1 MRARLYSQH
10 ERIGMGMKIMGFENS
25 VLARRFTI
33 ICLLVTIFGIGFA
46 GLVQN
51 FSRPA
56 RAYEIGMVVP
66 CVFEEG
72 LTCKVP
78 RN

>member
-1 MRARLYSQH
+1 MRTPLYVLH

-33 ICLLVTIFGIGFA
+33 ICLLVTIFGICFA

-72 LTCKVP
+72 LTCKAP